1 MPTKLPKHS
10 QTPEQVLAAMREK
23 KAADADWRG
32 GRTFSLV
39 YPAGDDVDALLR
51 EAQLLYLYE
60 NALNPFRFPS
70 LRSMEVD
77 VVGIAASLLHGGED
91 ADGAMTSG
99 GTESILL
106 AAKTALFRA
115 RAERGVKDPQ
125 MLVPF
130 SAHPAF
136 AKACEL
142 LGIERVVVP
151 LQDDLRADPKAAAEL
166 VNERTVMM
174 LGSAPCYPFG
184 VIDPI
189 EELAG
194 IAARRNIHFHT
205 DACLGG
211 FVLPFFEKL
220 GRKVAPFDFR
230 VEGVSTISTD
240 VHKYGYSTKG
250 ASVIAHRSR
259 STLLEHQLFKFRDWP
274 GGGYA
279 SFAMAGARPAAPIA
293 AAWAVLH
300 YLGEEGY
307 LRLARR
313 LAETMDRLQSGVAAI
328 AGLAVVGEPEMTLFA
343 FTAAEGSDL
352 DIFAVGDAMDER
364 GWCLDRQN
372 SPDALHLMISPEH
385 DRIVDDFLADL
396 GEAVKRRGPSKGGEA
411 RYS

>member
-1 MPTKLPKHS
+1 MPAKLPKHS

-115 RAERGVKDPQ
+115 RAERGVERPQ

-142 LGIERVVVP
+142 LGIERVVLP
-151 LQDDLRADPKAAAEL
+151 LRGDLRADL
-166 VNERTVMM
+166 DDDI
-174 LGSAPCYPFG
+174 PF
-184 VIDPI
+184 
-189 EELAG
+189 
-194 IAARRNIHFHT
+194 
-205 DACLGG
+205 
-211 FVLPFFEKL
+211 
-220 GRKVAPFDFR
+220 
-230 VEGVSTISTD
+230 
-240 VHKYGYSTKG
+240 
-250 ASVIAHRSR
+250 
-259 STLLEHQLFKFRDWP
+259 
-274 GGGYA
+274 
-279 SFAMAGARPAAPIA
+279 
-293 AAWAVLH
+293 
-300 YLGEEGY
+300 
-307 LRLARR
+307 
-313 LAETMDRLQSGVAAI
+313 
-328 AGLAVVGEPEMTLFA
+328 
-343 FTAAEGSDL
+343 
-352 DIFAVGDAMDER
+352 
-364 GWCLDRQN
+364 
-372 SPDALHLMISPEH
+372 
-385 DRIVDDFLADL
+385 
-396 GEAVKRRGPSKGGEA
+396 
-411 RYS
+411 